1 MAINI
6 QESPWSGLD
15 RSLDSLFRFIAL
27 EEGKDERAAAVDESL
42 RRWTDAE
49 SDEDAAIALAAQN
62 RKEDEARYDKEQQT
76 KQEQYQAEQATLK
89 KAALD
94 KDFSDF
100 INFIESDDTSPEQGL
115 LTLNKIV
122 GMKKFAPYIDK
133 IRTRIKTKEDVIFDS
148 GIIADITGLMEKGG
162 TNDLSRARVLAKT
175 IRGADRRTQ
184 AYTSIQTFEV
194 SQVGLEGS
202 QIAQAYQDPDLR
214 LIIANQT
221 LRDKK
226 YALMIQNSQIPLSRP
241 QQEAL
246 YTQIDNEFNNP
257 DIRLQ
262 EFYAGM
268 ESPEE
273 YPDFVP
279 ADALS
284 QAWHNTIESAIT
296 AGSLPVNTVLTKE
309 IFDEIISKNNLVRMP
324 DGTFG
329 IEMKPVEVIT
339 PVITPEI
346 KTAVKPVPSGELD
359 LIYNFQTGKHYH
371 SGSNR
376 IATPEEISQWNQ
388 AQETARSRVDLGYF
402 WKGAV
407 RDAKVALKKGKVGSL
422 REYLQENTRWTDAK
436 IKEAIRR
443 KAEAKVRR
451 GKG

>member
-324 DGTFG
+324 DGTLG
-329 IEMKPVEVIT
+329 IEMKPVEGVTKEIT
-339 PVITPEI
+339 P
-346 KTAVKPVPSGELD
+346 AVKSVPSGELD

-371 SGSNR
+371 SGTNR

-388 AQETARSRVDLGYF
+388 AQEIAEGRLNLGLW
-402 WKGAV
+402 WKGAM
-407 RDAKVALKKGKVGSL
+407 RDAKTALKAGKVSSL
-422 REYLQENTRWTDAK
+422 REYLEKNTRWSDEK
-436 IKEAIRR
+436 IEEAIRR
-443 KAEAKVRR
+443 KAEVNVRR
-451 GKG
+451 